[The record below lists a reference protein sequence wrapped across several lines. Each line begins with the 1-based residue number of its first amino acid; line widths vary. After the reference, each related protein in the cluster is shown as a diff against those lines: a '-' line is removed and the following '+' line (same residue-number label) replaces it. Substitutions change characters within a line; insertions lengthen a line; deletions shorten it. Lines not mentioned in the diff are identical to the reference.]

1 MAVRLIALDI
11 DGTLLDSRW
20 QLPEAN
26 RAAIAEAIRRGIEV
40 ALVTGRRYD
49 FAMPVAKQLGCA
61 LTMIVNN
68 GALIRSAEG
77 ETQLRHL
84 LTCKTA
90 EDILQ
95 RTQAWREG
103 AAVIFD
109 RPRENQLML
118 ESLDPDDSLRYAYY
132 SRNLQYIG
140 FAKPLETCLTEDP
153 IQVMFSG
160 RAAAMREAEAVL
172 RHERFTGQY
181 ALAVTLYETK
191 DFAMIDVI
199 HPTVSKG
206 FALAEWAA
214 VRGFARNE
222 VMAIGDNHNDLEM
235 LTFAGIPVVMGNGV
249 AELKNFG
256 WHQTLSNDE
265 SGVAAAIERFALKEA
280 TSCA

>member
-26 RAAIAEAIRRGIEV
+26 RAAIAEATRRGIEV

-49 FAMPVAKQLGCA
+49 FAMPVATMLRCPV
-61 LTMIVNN
+61 TMIVNN
-68 GALIRSAEG
+68 GALIRTSDGA
-77 ETQLRHL
+77 TRLRHL
-84 LTCKTA
+84 LTQDTA
-90 EDILQ
+90 LDVLQ
-95 RTQAWREG
+95 RTQPWREG

-109 RPRENQLML
+109 RPCENQLML

-140 FAKPLETCLTEDP
+140 FAKPLETSLTEDP

-160 RAAAMREAEAVL
+160 HVAAMSEAEAIL
-172 RHERFTGQY
+172 RHESFAGQY
-181 ALAVTLYETK
+181 ALAVTLYEAK

-214 VRGFARNE
+214 VRGFARDE

-235 LTFAGIPVVMGNGV
+235 LTFAGIPVVMRNSV
-249 AELKNFG
+249 PELKNFG
-256 WHQTLSNDE
+256 WHETLSNDE

-280 TSCA
+280 ASCA